1 MKRPE
6 TYDFVIVGSG
16 SAGGILTLRLSEDS
30 DVKVLLLEA
39 GPAASHWSIHIPGA
53 LRYNYMGGP
62 RNWAFETEAEPWM
75 NGRRLSQPRG
85 KVVGGS
91 SSLNGMVYVGGHAL
105 DYERWVEEGAR
116 GWSYPEVLPCF
127 MELEHYRSGADAYR
141 GDDGT
146 IRVQR
151 LEEMHP
157 IEQAFL
163 DAGVQAG
170 YRLSADYSGAEQEGF
185 TLFDANIEAG
195 RRSATALACI
205 RPAGRR
211 SNVTIRTQ
219 AHVTRVLLEAGSAV
233 GVEYVRAGRASRVQA
248 VREVVLSAGAFGSPR
263 LLMLSGVGPAWASP
277 PASSVTAHDNRG
289 DRPSITQRPGSHH
302 GPC

>member
-16 SAGGILTLRLSEDS
+16 SAGGILTLRLSEDP

-39 GPAASHWSIHIPGA
+39 GPAASHWSIHVPGA

-85 KVVGGS
+85 KVIGGS
-91 SSLNGMVYVGGHAL
+91 SSLNGMVYVRGHAL

-116 GWSYPEVLPCF
+116 GSSYPEVLPYF
-127 MELEHYRSGADAYR
+127 KKLEHYRSGADAFR
-141 GDDGT
+141 GADGP
-146 IRVQR
+146 IGVQR

-170 YRLSADYSGAEQEGF
+170 YRLSADYNGVEQEGF
-185 TLFDANIEAG
+185 TRFDANIEAG
-195 RRSATALACI
+195 LRSATALACI

-211 SNVTIRTQ
+211 SNVTIRTH
-219 AHVTRVLLEAGSAV
+219 AHVTRVLL
-233 GVEYVRAGRASRVQA
+233 VRRACRRGR
-248 VREVVLSAGAFGSPR
+248 VRPRRTSIAGAGGARGRSQRRR
-263 LLMLSGVGPAWASP
+263 LRVTP
-277 PASSVTAHDNRG
+277 TAHALRG
-289 DRPSITQRPGSHH
+289 GTG
-302 GPC
+302 G